1 MPTSQIL
8 LTAHHALLTLR
19 PRIRRQADPN
29 NAAALASYAVFIHDE
44 RGDAEQASALFE
56 EAASL
61 APADLDVLA
70 SWAYFAMTAR
80 K

>member
-1 MPTSQIL
+1 L

-44 RGDAEQASALFE
+44 RGDAEQAARRTD
-56 EAASL
+56 AS
-61 APADLDVLA
+61 
-70 SWAYFAMTAR
+70 STT
-80 K
+80 